1 MKKLFALILT
11 FLCLLTT
18 LSIPAFAADADV
30 EPYGTPGSG
39 YDQKTFTANGVQ
51 YSAKFYLQFN
61 SSNVARS
68 KCETIA
74 ETTVVHNAL
83 TVQFET
89 HYNGYQIVKSGARA
103 YTLAQKILAGTATYS
118 YDVTYRA
125 AGDYATGINY
135 VGGSATINGSTTLQ
149 ATLGSRSAS

>member
-51 YSAKFYLQFN
+51 YSA
-61 SSNVARS
+61 SSICSSIARMWLGANARRLRRQLS
-68 KCETIA
+68 SI
-74 ETTVVHNAL
+74 VH
-83 TVQFET
+83 
-89 HYNGYQIVKSGARA
+89 
-103 YTLAQKILAGTATYS
+103 
-118 YDVTYRA
+118 
-125 AGDYATGINY
+125 
-135 VGGSATINGSTTLQ
+135 
-149 ATLGSRSAS
+149 